1 MTQDEED
8 EAEGKLT
15 VQEPKSGQGDQG
27 DRAHTLSWGTRANQ
41 ACIYLAFSISK
52 SDGLQKAL

>member
-15 VQEPKSGQGDQG
+15 VQEPKSSQGDQG
-27 DRAHTLSWGTRANQ
+27 DRAHTLSWGTRAN
-41 ACIYLAFSISK
+41 
-52 SDGLQKAL
+52 